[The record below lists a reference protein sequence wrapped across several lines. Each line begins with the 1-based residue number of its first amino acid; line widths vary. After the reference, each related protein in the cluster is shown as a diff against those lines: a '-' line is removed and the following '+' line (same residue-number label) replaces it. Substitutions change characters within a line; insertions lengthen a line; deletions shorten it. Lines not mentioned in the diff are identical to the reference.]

1 MKKMMDVKEYEWW
14 NPYIGF
20 FRLLFSS
27 NIIDV
32 VHYFTL
38 SKYYLWKSQQAIS
51 KFNFLMI
58 EWSSKSKSDI
68 L

>member
-51 KFNFLMI
+51 KFNFLKT